1 MSRSGSRRAPALA
14 VLLALA
20 MALTPAC
27 GGDDDDTGTDDPA
40 GEGAGGAV
48 DGDETTT
55 TEAAT
60 EETVT
65 TLADGG
71 GDTGDGGGDSG
82 LAAGPNYESAGGPSG
97 AGCTPGEVDTLPEG
111 WWAGLILEAEGTTI
125 QFDLLCFFTGDGA
138 VAAAEED
145 GNTVEN
151 DYYVRNQNPRTFPV
165 EFGTTDLD
173 ATCVDSSNATT
184 YGCTV
189 AEVIA
194 QSGPG
199 GEAVF
204 PIVWLH
210 VGGEGPDYLYTQYT
224 P

>member
-1 MSRSGSRRAPALA
+1 MKRFRSRRAPALA

-20 MALTPAC
+20 MALAPAC
-27 GGDDDDTGTDDPA
+27 GGDDDDTGTDEPA

-48 DGDETTT
+48 DADETTTT

-60 EETVT
+60 DETTTT

-71 GDTGDGGGDSG
+71 GDTGGDSG
-82 LAAGPNYESAGGPSG
+82 LAEGPNYESAGGPSG
-97 AGCTPGEVDTLPEG
+97 AGCSPGEVDTLPEG

-125 QFDLLCFFTGDGA
+125 QFDLLCFFTGEGA
-138 VAAAEED
+138 VTAAEED
-145 GNTVEN
+145 GTTVEN

-165 EFGTTDLD
+165 TFGTTDLD

-184 YGCTV
+184 YPCTV
-189 AEVIA
+189 ADVIA
-194 QSGPG
+194 EQTGDG
-199 GEAVF
+199 AVF

>member
-1 MSRSGSRRAPALA
+1 VPALA

-20 MALTPAC
+20 MARAPAC

-48 DGDETTT
+48 NEDETTT

-60 EETVT
+60 DETTT

-71 GDTGDGGGDSG
+71 GETVDSG
-82 LAAGPNYESAGGPSG
+82 LAEGPNYESAGGPSG
-97 AGCTPGEVDTLPEG
+97 EGCSPGEVETLPEG
-111 WWAGLILEAEGTTI
+111 WWAGLILEAEGNTI

-138 VAAAEED
+138 VHAAEED
-145 GNTVEN
+145 GNTVDN

-173 ATCVDSSNATT
+173 ATCVDSSDATT
-184 YGCTV
+184 YPCTV
-189 AEVIA
+189 ADVITR
-194 QSGPG
+194 SGPTDD
-199 GEAVF
+199 AIF